1 MSKRI
6 PEFFKPHAAN
16 MSPMTVA
23 RLLGAQLQEMN
34 KISMRTLKAVQVEL
48 SSHTETLIDHE
59 ATQRAAAD
67 NLLAA
72 RIDKLEHATS
82 ALSTRVAA
90 VERFPVIAGPAPPPV
105 PPASP
110 PPAAAAAPVA
120 RAKVKHSH
128 SFVNKITKS
137 GKVRYNLSFKNK
149 HVKLLDHIPRGAN
162 SFVNLQDCLHARD
175 KIILAS
181 GCILFEG
188 NVRGR
193 LGKSL

>member
-16 MSPMTVA
+16 LSPMTVA

-34 KISMRTLKAVQVEL
+34 RISMRTLKAVQVEL
-48 SSHTETLIDHE
+48 SAHTETLIDHE
-59 ATQRAAAD
+59 ATQRATAD

-72 RIDKLEHATS
+72 RITTLEHATL
-82 ALSTRVAA
+82 ALTERVAA
-90 VERFPVIAGPAPPPV
+90 VEPPPAMQARPTPPV

-120 RAKVKHSH
+120 RSKVKHSH
-128 SFVNKITKS
+128 AFVNKITKS

-162 SFVNLQDCLHARD
+162 SFVSLQDCLNARD

-181 GCILFEG
+181 GCVLFQG

-193 LGKSL
+193 LGKAL